1 MALIIKNTNYNGE
14 VLGRIFTLAVMG
26 CQIVEK
32 GLICVIPNVDK
43 KMSLPRLKVGK
54 MLQKP
59 KEMPKLKDAKGDYE
73 YSEHEL
79 NPVEFMAFTTF
90 NPNTLYNIWR
100 QFQPKGDLVFT
111 ELPPSAQNAMLDA
124 LSRQV
129 KFELGWHYINGKEGN
144 TDDELF
150 NGILYRILQ
159 DKDVIRISSSETT
172 MIKKLYDLKAAI
184 PETIKEHPNLR
195 IIMSPADFEEYDM
208 ELTNREHKNSDE
220 TRLNEKSFK
229 GIKIETLFGWPS
241 GLLIATLC
249 APDEMSNLFAG
260 VHLPDDENVIQI
272 DKYMNAGELYFFKM
286 KMKADT
292 AIAFGEEIVVL
303 DTRTNPEFAPSITL
317 SLQSKTFDA
326 AGGSQ
331 EITVTSTSGYKIGA
345 VPSGYSVEDGD
356 GKFTVTASANTGA
369 TAVTGTIEV
378 CLANNPAIKKTLSL
392 TTSATEEI
400 PAG

>member
-59 KEMPKLKDAKGDYE
+59 KEMPRLEDAKGNYE

-79 NPVEFMAFTTF
+79 NPEEFMAFTTF

-129 KFELGWHYINGKEGN
+129 KFELGWHYINGKAGN

-172 MIKKLYDLKAAI
+172 MIKKLYDLKAAV
-184 PETIKEHPNLR
+184 PEPIKEHPNLR
-195 IIMSPADFEEYDM
+195 IIMSPADFEQYDL

-229 GIKIETLFGWPS
+229 GIKIETLVGWPS

-249 APDEMSNLFAG
+249 GPDEMSNLFAG

-286 KMKADT
+286 KMKVDT

-331 EITVTSTSGYKIGA
+331 KITVTSTSGYKIGA

-392 TTSATEEI
+392 TTSAPEEV

>member
-1 MALIIKNTNYNGE
+1 
-14 VLGRIFTLAVMG
+14 
-26 CQIVEK
+26 
-32 GLICVIPNVDK
+32 
-43 KMSLPRLKVGK
+43 
-54 MLQKP
+54 
-59 KEMPKLKDAKGDYE
+59 
-73 YSEHEL
+73 
-79 NPVEFMAFTTF
+79 
-90 NPNTLYNIWR
+90 
-100 QFQPKGDLVFT
+100 
-111 ELPPSAQNAMLDA
+111 
-124 LSRQV
+124 
-129 KFELGWHYINGKEGN
+129 
-144 TDDELF
+144 
-150 NGILYRILQ
+150 
-159 DKDVIRISSSETT
+159 
-172 MIKKLYDLKAAI
+172 
-184 PETIKEHPNLR
+184 
-195 IIMSPADFEEYDM
+195 M

-249 APDEMSNLFAG
+249 APDEMMSNLFAG